1 MPSPNMI
8 QFTTPDR
15 YATIG
20 KKAARAECTAPPDSI
35 LGRLGKE
42 EAMADQTGKSKTYSY
57 DYEDYEN
64 GKKAETMLEEI
75 LADPEF
81 PGLEELIIG
90 GWGGEYEESCQ
101 AILDGIAANVD
112 RFSHITKLFIGD
124 MDYEVCEV
132 SWIMQGNYSNLWKA
146 MPQLKELTIKGSTN
160 LELGVIEHDNLES
173 LTIICGGLGKDVI
186 EEIAKAKLP
195 NLQKLLLYIGVE
207 DYGFDGDAET
217 VRELLSVSDFP
228 KLTYLGITDS
238 EIQDELTAVV
248 LESKYMQQITTLDLS
263 NGTLTDKGGQ
273 LLVEKLP
280 GCPGLEKLDVHYH
293 YLSDEIMG
301 KLKKLPI
308 VVDVSEQEKA
318 ESWNGELWYNAMLTE

>member
-1 MPSPNMI
+1 
-8 QFTTPDR
+8 
-15 YATIG
+15 
-20 KKAARAECTAPPDSI
+20 
-35 LGRLGKE
+35 
-42 EAMADQTGKSKTYSY
+42 MADQTGKSKTYSY

-75 LADPEF
+75 LADPKF

-90 GWGGEYEESCQ
+90 GWGGEYESCQ

-238 EIQDELTAVV
+238 EIQDELTEVV
-248 LESKYMQQITTLDLS
+248 LESKYIRQITTLDLS
-263 NGTLTDKGGQ
+263 NGTLTDKGGE
-273 LLVEKLP
+273 LLLEKIPELP
-280 GCPGLEKLDVHYH
+280 NIEKLDLHYH
-293 YLSDEIMG
+293 YLSDEMME
-301 KLKKLPI
+301 KLENLPLA
-308 VVDVSEQEKA
+308 VDVSEQEEADEWDGK
-318 ESWNGELWYNAMLTE
+318 LWYNAMLTE